1 MATDRPRRGKSDAEL
16 GDDRVRDDDFERDFG
31 QSEPPDP
38 LGQAE
43 PAVTEAHI
51 AEAGPDGPE
60 RPRRR
65 SRAERAQRA
74 EAAAAAGR
82 AGNELQ
88 QTDVVAN
95 GEAQAPEEHHHA
107 NEP

>member
-1 MATDRPRRGKSDAEL
+1 MATDRPSRGDNDADL

-43 PAVTEAHI
+43 PWVTEAHL
-51 AEAGPDGPE
+51 AEQGPE
-60 RPRRR
+60 RSRRR
-65 SRAERAQRA
+65 SRAERAERA
-74 EAAAAAGR
+74 ERSAAAGR

-88 QTDVVAN
+88 QPAAVSADD
-95 GEAQAPEEHHHA
+95 APSPE
-107 NEP
+107 